1 MRSLNPVFTFVVS
14 ELANRI
20 ATNLNDSDRVVTMY
34 IAGGVA
40 VGFYCDTRA
49 TDDLDAFYDAR
60 VGLGGVDMLVQ
71 YEDRDGSMRTCYLD
85 TNYNPTIGLLHE
97 NFDRD
102 AVEWEGVQI
111 LNQKIRVKVLSP
123 LDLAVTKIDRYSDQD
138 VQDILELA
146 KQKLF
151 SPESFER
158 RAIEA
163 MNACPCNRERT
174 QNSIRLLA
182 ASIRKAQSTIFEP

>member
-1 MRSLNPVFTFVVS
+1 MRSLNATFTFVVE

-20 ATNLNDSDRVVTMY
+20 ANNLTDSDRVVTMY

-40 VGFYCDTRA
+40 VGFYCDMRA

-60 VGLGGVDMLVQ
+60 VGLGGVDVLVR
-71 YEDRDGSMRTCYLD
+71 YADKDGEPRICYLD

-102 AVEWEGVQI
+102 AVDWEDVQV

-123 LDLAVTKIDRYSDQD
+123 LDLAVTKIDRYSP
-138 VQDILELA
+138 QDIEDILQLA
-146 KQKLF
+146 KRKLF
-151 SPESFER
+151 SPESFEQ

-163 MNACPCNRERT
+163 MNVCPCNRERT
-174 QNSIRLLA
+174 QNSIRLLV
-182 ASIRKAQSTIFEP
+182 ASIRKTQAAMLEQ